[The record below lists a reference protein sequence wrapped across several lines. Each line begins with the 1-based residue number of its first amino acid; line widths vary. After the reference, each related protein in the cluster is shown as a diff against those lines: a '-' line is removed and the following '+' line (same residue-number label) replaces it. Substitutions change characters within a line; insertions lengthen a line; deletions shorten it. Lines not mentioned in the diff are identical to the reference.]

1 MTSNHIQKEH
11 PMASVSQLGYVGI
24 GTSGDKSW
32 RDLVTNILGI
42 QVVPGDDPSTIYL
55 RMDWQVS

>member
-1 MTSNHIQKEH
+1 
-11 PMASVSQLGYVGI
+11 MASVSQLGYVGI

-32 RDLVTNILGI
+32 RDLVTNILGM

>member
-1 MTSNHIQKEH
+1 
-11 PMASVSQLGYVGI
+11 MASVSQLGYVGI

-55 RMDWQVS
+55 RMDCQVS